1 MEEVGEFV
9 ARENIRRFRN
19 QILVVEDDAEQ
30 KLLLQL
36 LSAEEQKLDAIIS
49 TRPKEIGV
57 SRLYAAPQ
65 NVGQDI
71 GRTNE

>member
-1 MEEVGEFV
+1 MEEFV

-19 QILVVEDDAEQ
+19 QLLVVEDDAER

-36 LSAEEQKLDAIIS
+36 LSVEEQKLDAIIS

-57 SRLYAAPQ
+57 RRVCRRP
-65 NVGQDI
+65 GH
-71 GRTNE
+71 

>member
-1 MEEVGEFV
+1 MEEFV

-19 QILVVEDDAEQ
+19 QLLVVEDDAERR
-30 KLLLQL
+30 LLLQL

-49 TRPKEIGV
+49 TRPQEIGV
-57 SRLYAAPQ
+57 RRLYTDQQ